1 MEIHN
6 LFGNGIQVEIKV
18 NTDRTEVFSHMLIN
32 EEIVLLCLKKNILNC
47 VSCKD
52 ACCETPMLDQE
63 CKLCIGSF
71 DRSGVA
77 ACTDLSERF
86 VFKWAGNTE

>member
-32 EEIVLLCLKKNILNC
+32 EEIVLLCLKK
-47 VSCKD
+47 KKYF
-52 ACCETPMLDQE
+52 E
-63 CKLCIGSF
+63 LC
-71 DRSGVA
+71 
-77 ACTDLSERF
+77 
-86 VFKWAGNTE
+86 